1 MTNDRRSRRRKKARR
16 ETGRNAGSGQ
26 PTFDTL
32 LTDSVRRALSCGHP
46 LGLLSLAS
54 ELMEMG
60 RPARGEDRLDSL
72 LTLLIKGRNRET
84 TALLAVMGELLVDD
98 LAAQSRCRREVAE
111 RRDLLPRWI
120 KALPQVKVH
129 RAARRTHVLGHLE
142 ALMIGARLDGR
153 KELTIS
159 LLIDHDV
166 VSSVVDASISR
177 DPINDVLTQL
187 ADQDSDVEVTAV
199 SLAAARAQ
207 VRTVLARPIFE
218 STIDGWPLCQLLVCW
233 LVARLPEGGEYQLPA
248 TDWEHAT
255 EVRNA
260 FFETESAAPFK
271 DCWHRDLLLELFE
284 SGTGDPLRWSTDR
297 VHQIVGGSP
306 FYEDYI
312 PLEVALD
319 TPDLLRVFIPY
330 AYAQSGIRDEL
341 TARAVAVIDRER
353 SNFKRKLLQEAR
365 DREFRD
371 VV

>member
-1 MTNDRRSRRRKKARR
+1 M
-16 ETGRNAGSGQ
+16 
-26 PTFDTL
+26 
-32 LTDSVRRALSCGHP
+32 
-46 LGLLSLAS
+46 
-54 ELMEMG
+54 
-60 RPARGEDRLDSL
+60 
-72 LTLLIKGRNRET
+72 
-84 TALLAVMGELLVDD
+84 
-98 LAAQSRCRREVAE
+98 
-111 RRDLLPRWI
+111 
-120 KALPQVKVH
+120 
-129 RAARRTHVLGHLE
+129 LGHLE

-207 VRTVLARPIFE
+207 VRTVLARPIFFE

-330 AYAQSGIRDEL
+330 AHAQSGIRDEL